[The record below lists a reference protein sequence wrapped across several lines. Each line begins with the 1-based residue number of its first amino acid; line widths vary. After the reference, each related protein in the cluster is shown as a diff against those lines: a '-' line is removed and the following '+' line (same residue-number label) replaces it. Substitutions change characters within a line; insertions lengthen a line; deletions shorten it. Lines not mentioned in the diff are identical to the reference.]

1 MLKEINDF
9 LLVWEPLWLLTV
21 LLGEGL
27 IGYIT
32 LTWVRKEFYY
42 DKEQD
47 DMKKSRRT
55 KTSKKTTQ
63 AKDGSS
69 IVEESSEVIEPS
81 EKKGEAND

>member
-32 LTWVRKEFYY
+32 LTWVKREFFYDEGKDLARK
-42 DKEQD
+42 Q
-47 DMKKSRRT
+47 KKT
-55 KTSKKTTQ
+55 KTIKKTTTQ
-63 AKDGSS
+63 PGGAS
-69 IVEESSEVIEPS
+69 IVEEQTEVSENVPDQKTEV
-81 EKKGEAND
+81 K